1 MDSESA
7 ENIIEAIQNRNLEL
21 VKALLTAQISRGYS
35 VNQPLPDLPNSKKLD
50 WTPLFWSV
58 VSGDEAILAYLLG
71 DLKANPN
78 IVDADRQNPAHL
90 TVRVQERSYMLRT
103 LTIYGCDVTA
113 RDGNQMNIVD
123 IASMSFGIG
132 TTSTPAKIQ
141 AAAEALI
148 RCRYYQKFFL
158 LFVRSRG
165 TDFLK
170 RIPIPLLRDVFDF
183 LLTK

>member
-7 ENIIEAIQNRNLEL
+7 EKIIEAIQSRSLEQI
-21 VKALLTAQISRGYS
+21 KALLTAHISRGYS
-35 VNQPLPDLPNSKKLD
+35 VNQPLPDLPNSKQLH

-58 VSGDEAILAYLLG
+58 VSGDEAILAYLLE

-90 TVRVQERSYMLRT
+90 AVRVQERSYMLRT
-103 LTIYGCDVTA
+103 LTIYGCDVTV

-123 IASMSFGIG
+123 IASMTFGIG
-132 TTSTPAKIQ
+132 QTSAPAKIQ
-141 AAAEALI
+141 AASEALI
-148 RCRYYQKFFL
+148 RCRIYQKQFL

-165 TDFLK
+165 TGFLK
-170 RIPIPLLRDVFDF
+170 RVPVPLLRDIFDF